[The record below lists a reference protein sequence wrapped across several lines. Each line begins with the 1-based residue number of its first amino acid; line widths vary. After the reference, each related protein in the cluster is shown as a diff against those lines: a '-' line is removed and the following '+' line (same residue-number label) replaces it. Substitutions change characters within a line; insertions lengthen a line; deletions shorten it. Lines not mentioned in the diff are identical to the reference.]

1 MTHPYIIAGIP
12 LNRPAIRRFLAR
24 DPLPQ
29 GAAVNLLD
37 QRPTP
42 AARQRWLAALRA
54 SPDLA
59 TYLSIHDPHHLVTGA
74 TTGRLVPRQFLA
86 DSGFLTRNMGGW
98 SALYFGV
105 MQLPD
110 PVPDD
115 PLLNE
120 LVALQVYGP
129 TIAAIGPDIALTAG
143 RVEAETGLDV
153 AGFVAA
159 SLCLAD
165 LRPTKLDWRTLA
177 AYAERLLDYLEPDV
191 PLVPVGESVVP
202 QSLLLDEVLDTMVR
216 IEAARRTAEADGR
229 TADMAANGAWQ
240 AQLRDR
246 TGAAVILKGEYIMG
260 RHRRSTIL
268 LVPEL
273 GLVVKQPGA
282 EPLHEVALSAVTY
295 NDQPENWPAMMDGGA
310 LVTAA
315 GRIRLT
321 VEEGVVPRLS
331 AVCGHDVLFS
341 TVLGLSVEALVPGPT
356 FQAYVLEKPERLS
369 TARYEEII
377 LHQQVC
383 EVMGVENGDWHTA
396 NFMVRDGTGPLVHVD
411 WGAARLLRPDE
422 MTAEGALARLKQV
435 RNIAYSLHDE
445 ALAARM
451 TALHD
456 DLVADPERMAAVRAR
471 AERMVAAAEEGGV

>member
-1 MTHPYIIAGIP
+1 MTQPFIIAAIP
-12 LNRPAIRRFLAR
+12 LNRPAVRQFLAD

-29 GAAVNLLD
+29 GAPVNLLD

-42 AARQRWLAALRA
+42 AARKRWEEALRTA
-54 SPDLA
+54 PDLA
-59 TYLSIHDPHHLVTGA
+59 AFLSIHDPHHLVAEGA
-74 TTGRLVPRQFLA
+74 TGRLVPRQFL
-86 DSGFLTRNMGGW
+86 DDPGFLTRNMGGW

-110 PVPDD
+110 PLPSD
-115 PLLNE
+115 PLLDE
-120 LVALQVYGP
+120 LVDLQVYGP
-129 TIAAIGPDIALTAG
+129 AIASIGPDSALTAD

-153 AGFVAA
+153 AGLVAA
-159 SLCLAD
+159 SLCLAGR
-165 LRPTKLDWRTLA
+165 RPASVDWRTLA
-177 AYAERLLDYLEPDV
+177 AYVEQLLDYLEPDA
-191 PLVPVGESVVP
+191 PLVTIGESAVP
-202 QSLLLDEVLDTMVR
+202 QSLLLDEVLDAMVR

-229 TADMAANGAWQ
+229 TADMAANEAWQ
-240 AQLRDR
+240 AALRGR
-246 TGAAVILKGEYIMG
+246 TGTAVILKGEYIMG

-273 GLVVKQPGA
+273 GVVVKQPGA

-295 NDQPENWPAMMDGGA
+295 NGQPENWPAMMDGGA

-321 VEEGVVPRLS
+321 VEEGLVPRLS

-356 FQAYVLEKPERLS
+356 FQAYVLEEPERLS
-369 TARYEEII
+369 AAWYEEIV
-377 LHQQVC
+377 LHQQIC

-396 NFMVRDGTGPLVHVD
+396 NFMVRDGAGPLVHVD

-422 MTAEGALARLKQV
+422 MTAEGALARLNQV
-435 RNIAYSLHDE
+435 RNIAFSLHDE
-445 ALAARM
+445 ALADRM
-451 TALHD
+451 IALHD
-456 DLVADPERMAAVRAR
+456 DLVADPDRMAAVQAH
-471 AERMVAAAEEGGV
+471 AQQMVAAAEEHGV